1 MAVDDVRTGG
11 TWVTYVDG
19 NAREMQIRRC
29 RLQVLSG
36 PDKGAQVEVEST
48 WIRVGAQTGCDL
60 ALTDR
65 LVSGHHFEMTITL
78 TQQGGKTLVG
88 WRQLFDSAA
97 ERERIAPFVIAANEQ
112 NLDRLAAEVRNM
124 A

>member
-19 NAREMQIRRC
+19 NARAMQIRRC

-36 PDKGAQVEVEST
+36 ADKGAQVEVEST

-60 ALTDR
+60 VLTDER
-65 LVSGHHFEMTITL
+65 VSRRHL
-78 TQQGGKTLVG
+78 C
-88 WRQLFDSAA
+88 
-97 ERERIAPFVIAANEQ
+97 
-112 NLDRLAAEVRNM
+112 
-124 A
+124 